1 MNKKDIIFI
10 TSAIITITILIF
22 FIINKTYAYEYTTDN
37 TNLIYKENEEE
48 LEEDIK
54 IYLNKIDNILIP
66 NTVYTNSNI
75 LIENY
80 EFLTYFAIDYIL
92 SNYEVYKDKI
102 TTLENFS
109 YTTKYGEDVIINEY
123 IKVEEIYKI
132 TKKYFNI
139 DYYYITNKDVAI
151 INDYISLTNYNDNI
165 FKLEINDVEIIENI
179 DKIKVEVNYENNT
192 NYIYTFINTNN
203 NLTIENIE
211 VKDLWKYY

>member
-22 FIINKTYAYEYTTDN
+22 FIINKTYAYEYTTDI
-37 TNLIYKENEEE
+37 TNLIKKENEEE

>member
-179 DKIKVEVNYENNT
+179 DNVKVEVNYENNT

-211 VKDLWKYY
+211 VKDL

>member
-1 MNKKDIIFI
+1 MDKKDIIFI

-211 VKDLWKYY
+211 VKDL